1 MMSLSYFFLYE
12 KRDGIPE
19 LENPYLVINN
29 LMKKKKNLPMFFE
42 SNLPEIIYCENNFK
56 EISEISI

>member
-1 MMSLSYFFLYE
+1 MRRGME
-12 KRDGIPE
+12 IPSNI